1 MPCPKCPKT
10 KIPDVVPE
18 IHPDG
23 KLFSAYTSGSYF
35 KNEIYLQVMIKFSRS
50 RFYLV
55 FFKLNSGHFCT
66 FIELWYYPFGGD
78 RFIAWK
84 FIKEMGGEIPEGIF
98 DSSWNKIVNT
108 GYHRAQNSYKI
119 QVEAGRKN
127 IDLLSCKAA
136 DLTEESLVG
145 RNYTPPGNYSITEWV
160 QLVNSGFLL
169 GQRFFLND
177 MRKQQEANDA
187 QITLSL
193 SAGEQE
199 DTVSTDQE
207 FAVQLDQKINPP
219 QTHSSQHKK
228 VTPQKKNSCKSSRF
242 KTAGVKPRFES
253 RGVEL

>member
-1 MPCPKCPKT
+1 MNITQCPKCPKT

-23 KLFSAYTSGSYF
+23 NFFSVYTSRSYF
-35 KNEIYLQVMIKFSRS
+35 KNEIYSQVMIKFSTS
-50 RFYLV
+50 QFYLV

-66 FIELWYYPFGGD
+66 FIELWYYPLGD

-98 DSSWNKIVNT
+98 VSSWNKIVNT
-108 GYHRAQNSYKI
+108 GYHCAQNSYKL
-119 QVEAGRKN
+119 QVEAGQKN

-136 DLTEESLVG
+136 DLTEESLNG
-145 RNYTPPGNYSITEWV
+145 RNYTPPGNYSTTEWV

-187 QITLSL
+187 QITLSHL
-193 SAGEQE
+193 QE
-199 DTVSTDQE
+199 NKKTL
-207 FAVQLDQKINPP
+207 FL
-219 QTHSSQHKK
+219 QTRSCCS
-228 VTPQKKNSCKSSRF
+228 VGPKN
-242 KTAGVKPRFES
+242 
-253 RGVEL
+253 